1 MLDQVT
7 LFRSPGAALR
17 PSRGGQGADGWLA
30 VSPPH
35 AIGDTCVADA
45 AQTVRSQGGLLV
57 VGAEKGV
64 EIQTTPM
71 EGYLPP
77 DRALLASDADPRWVE
92 IPGNVALSP
101 ADCLVV
107 PEDRDAQDD
116 LESLRS
122 LLAQLPEDRQGLMW
136 LALARPD
143 AQYRLLRLEEQER
156 ELQQAPP
163 PEPAASEPAPDPE
176 PPKKPWSLVAGTAV
190 LGAALGVGGAVFW
203 QREAPP
209 PIAEAEAPPP
219 PPRIPLLTVSDMDEL
234 DLAVQRSPKKDA
246 LLAAIGKDAE
256 LHRMDDAGLIAL
268 AKLVLLKADVE
279 DVAKLESEQVVAKVS
294 EMGSELGASPKL
306 LAQYLC
312 DSTATTIEPP
322 AGFPPCA
329 DAAGADELRRTYF
342 NLLAFIDPKPTP

>member
-7 LFRSPGAALR
+7 LFGSPNDALQ
-17 PSRGGQGADGWLA
+17 PSRGGQGAEGWLA
-30 VSPPH
+30 VSPH
-35 AIGDTCVADA
+35 GIGEASVTDA
-45 AQTVRSQGGLLV
+45 AQAVRLHGGLWLA
-57 VGAEKGV
+57 GSGPGV
-64 EIQTTPM
+64 EIHTTPM
-71 EGYLPP
+71 DGYRPP
-77 DRALLASDADPRWVE
+77 DRALLADDAGPRWVE
-92 IPGNVALSP
+92 IPGPVALSP
-101 ADCLVV
+101 GDALVV
-107 PEDRDAQDD
+107 PQDRDAQDD

-156 ELQQAPP
+156 ELQQASP

-176 PPKKPWSLVAGTAV
+176 PPKKPWSLVAGAAV
-190 LGAALGVGGAVFW
+190 LGAALGVGGAMFW
-203 QREAPP
+203 PRPAPP
-209 PIAEAEAPPP
+209 PVVETEAPTPP
-219 PPRIPLLTVSDMDEL
+219 APIPLLTVSDLDQL

-246 LLAAIGKDAE
+246 LLAAIGKDAQ

-279 DVAKLESEQVVAKVS
+279 DVAKMEREQVIEKVTA
-294 EMGSELGASPKL
+294 MGSELGAYPKL

-312 DSTATTIEPP
+312 DSSATTIEPP

-342 NLLAFIDPKPTP
+342 NLLAFIEAKPTP